1 MWWLTESAAV
11 SAILVV
17 VSMVWSE
24 WMADNSR
31 PSTTHCIPHGMSSP
45 LHPPSRPHSH
55 LFSSLHSLLPS
66 FPHPSPSRILHLL
79 SLPFDL
85 FPPEYSCTLQAAGAA
100 NVGVPLTSSDAAAI
114 KAAEDRAAQLSP
126 PSGPTSPTSASIGAG
141 GARPRFL
148 ISGCTAS
155 SIVTPVTW
163 STAGGGGVASAGP
176 PGMSLGDQ
184 AVRLSHSQAVHT
196 LDEALQVRGFVP
208 Y

>member
-1 MWWLTESAAV
+1 MFLLYGRNRWLTTAV
-11 SAILVV
+11 EA
-17 VSMVWSE
+17 
-24 WMADNSR
+24 
-31 PSTTHCIPHGMSSP
+31 PCIPCGISSP

-55 LFSSLHSLLPS
+55 LFSSLHSCPPPLAPSHSLPLP
-66 FPHPSPSRILHLL
+66 FL
-79 SLPFDL
+79 SLPLSLTLLTSPFS
-85 FPPEYSCTLQAAGAA
+85 FCQPRPQNSFTLQAAGAA
-100 NVGVPLTSSDAAAI
+100 NVGVPLTPSDAAAI